1 MPDAGLR
8 VLEVHGG
15 AVTRLIDLAAEQG
28 KPPDAMSLMVAAA
41 GAYLATRW
49 KGMQDK
55 KKEEEE
61 TVKQDA
67 GVYMFFDEARTIR
80 EKVEE
85 IVHGAAEHKAW
96 LVTKVAVRTTA
107 FYIENLGILC
117 VDHEAHASVLIEHK
131 KPGDKNITIFHLDG
145 YAQKTTNVLP
155 EVLREDRILCTQH
168 EDASA
173 VRLAVQAADE
183 WRSKLWTWCEENFDK
198 IKPANETVRW
208 VDHAT
213 LVPTP

>member
-8 VLEVHGG
+8 VLEVHGDTVSDPEKLG
-15 AVTRLIDLAAEQG
+15 
-28 KPPDAMSLMVAAA
+28 PPGPITAWHLMVGAAA
-41 GAYLATRW
+41 AYLAGRL
-49 KGMQDK
+49 K
-55 KKEEEE
+55 KPKKEEEEE

-131 KPGDKNITIFHLDG
+131 KPGDRNVTIFHLDG

-183 WRSKLWTWCEENFDK
+183 WRAKLWTWCEDNFDK
-198 IKPANETVRW
+198 IKPDNPTVKW
-208 VDHAT
+208 IAHAEHKGYT
-213 LVPTP
+213 GP